1 VVTVESVKTV
11 SSRNP
16 HTHWA
21 IINTRYEGT
30 TLGEQTPCRLLSIRL
45 PASHPFPA
53 EITIGTIDLN
63 NLCRFAERSAE
74 MNVIG
79 HDEPTG
85 NKVTVYVACVC
96 DEVRQILLHS
106 WG

>member
-1 VVTVESVKTV
+1 MSIT
-11 SSRNP
+11 
-16 HTHWA
+16 
-21 IINTRYEGT
+21 
-30 TLGEQTPCRLLSIRL
+30 SIRL

-63 NLCRFAERSAE
+63 NLCRFADGSAE
-74 MNVIG
+74 INVIG

-85 NKVTVYVACVC
+85 DKVTVCVTC
-96 DEVRQILLHS
+96 NSDEVRRILLHS

>member
-1 VVTVESVKTV
+1 M
-11 SSRNP
+11 
-16 HTHWA
+16 
-21 IINTRYEGT
+21 
-30 TLGEQTPCRLLSIRL
+30 SIASMRL

-74 MNVIG
+74 INVIG

-85 NKVTVYVACVC
+85 NKVTVCVACVS
-96 DEVRQILLHS
+96 DEVRQNLLHS

>member
-1 VVTVESVKTV
+1 M
-11 SSRNP
+11 
-16 HTHWA
+16 
-21 IINTRYEGT
+21 
-30 TLGEQTPCRLLSIRL
+30 SIASIQL

-53 EITIGTIDLN
+53 GITIGTIELN
-63 NLCRFAERSAE
+63 NLCRFAEHSAE
-74 MNVIG
+74 INVIG

-85 NKVTVYVACVC
+85 NKVTVYVACVS